1 MKIRSLLRLAAFVPF
16 ALAFVVV
23 VIYLV
28 ATARLRT
35 ANARANLVHEATAGA
50 FELNMLSH
58 DYITMPSDRAK
69 QQWQAKHLS
78 VGATLA
84 HIQVT
89 APDQTEVLESIE
101 HNYRGIADVF
111 SQLIEASGS
120 EHGTATT
127 VELNEEWRRRL
138 TGQLL
143 QRSHDMISSA
153 QILGNQSRVELIHI
167 QQISHLLVLA
177 IIVAFSGV
185 FLITLLVLAR
195 KVGTPLAKLH
205 QGVRLVGSGNLDVE
219 IVVQGNDEIDEI
231 GRTFNE
237 STRNLKESRTALEEE
252 LLERRR
258 AEKRIRH
265 LNDVLRAI
273 RNVNQLI
280 TREHHRDHLLQGVCN
295 TLVEGR
301 GFNHAW
307 IILLDG
313 ERNLTA
319 VAEAGLGDCFL
330 SMIEQIRNGQLCQCL
345 RKALSQPGVVV
356 VNQDSPECT
365 ECALAERDRH
375 GRSLAVRLERA
386 GDVFGVMATSVS
398 GEFASDE
405 EDQGLFQ
412 EAAGDV
418 SLALHTMQLDAER
431 RRAEETVRLN
441 ESRLEALWQLG
452 QMTQATL
459 KELTDFALEE
469 AVRLTKSQIGYLA
482 FMNENETVLTMH
494 SWSKTAMKQCRVIDK
509 PIVYPIETTGLWGEA
524 VRQRKPIITNDYTAP
539 NFLKKGHPE
548 GHVSVRRHMNTPIFD
563 GDRIVAVAGVG
574 NKEGEYD
581 DTDVLQLTLLIQG
594 MWSLIQ
600 RLRAE
605 EALRKARDELESRV
619 EQRTSELARSN
630 AELEQFAYAA
640 SHDLQEPL
648 RMVASYVT
656 LLAQRY
662 QGQLD
667 KDADDF
673 IEFAVDG
680 AKRMQQLIE
689 DLLAYSRVGTRGKEF
704 KPTNLNSV
712 VDEALE
718 NLQVLI
724 SEQGAMVTRGD
735 MPTLN
740 ADRTQLGQLIQNLVG
755 NAIKFRRKEAP
766 CVHIAAE
773 KSGKEWLFSVED
785 NGIGMEPKY
794 HDRVFAIFQRLH
806 TREEYPGTGIGLA
819 VCKRIVE
826 RHGGHIWFES
836 EPDKGT
842 KFQFTL
848 LDQEGA
854 A

>member
-1 MKIRSLLRLAAFVPF
+1 MKIRSLLRLAALVPF

-23 VIYLV
+23 VVYLV
-28 ATARLRT
+28 AAARLRT
-35 ANARANLVHEATAGA
+35 ANARADLIHEVTAGA

-69 QQWQAKHLS
+69 QQWKAKHLS
-78 VGATLA
+78 VGALLDQ
-84 HIQVT
+84 IQVN
-89 APDQTEVLESIE
+89 APDQFEVLESIK

-120 EHGTATT
+120 ESSTAATA
-127 VELNEEWRRRL
+127 ELNEEWKIRL

-143 QRSHDMISSA
+143 QRSHEMISSA
-153 QILGNQSRVELIHI
+153 QILGNESRAELVGI
-167 QQISHLLVLA
+167 QQISHRLVLT

-185 FLITLLVLAR
+185 FLVTLLLLAR
-195 KVGTPLAKLH
+195 KVGAPLTRLH
-205 QGVRLVGSGNLDVE
+205 RGVQLVGRGNLDVR
-219 IVVQGNDEIDEI
+219 IVADGNDEIGDI
-231 GRTFNE
+231 SRSFNE
-237 STRNLKESRTALEEE
+237 STQNLRESRTALEEE
-252 LLERRR
+252 VLERRR
-258 AEKRIRH
+258 AEKKIRH

-280 TREHHRDHLLQGVCN
+280 TREHHRDHLLEGVCN
-295 TLVEGR
+295 ALVEGR

-307 IILLDG
+307 IALLDG
-313 ERNLTA
+313 KRNLTA
-319 VAEAGLGDCFL
+319 AAEAGLGDHFL
-330 SMIEQIRNGQLCQCL
+330 TMIDQIRGGHLCQCL
-345 RKALSQPGVVV
+345 EKALSQSEVVV
-356 VNQDSPECT
+356 VKENSPECAD
-365 ECALAERDRH
+365 CALAERDRQ
-375 GRSLAVRLERA
+375 GRALAVRLERA
-386 GDVFGVMATSVS
+386 GDLFGVMATSVS
-398 GEFASDE
+398 GEFASAE
-405 EDQGLFQ
+405 EDEGLFK

-452 QMTQATL
+452 QMTQSTL

-482 FMNENETVLTMH
+482 FMNEDETVLTMH
-494 SWSKTAMKQCRVIDK
+494 SWSNSAMEQCQIIDK

-524 VRQRKPIITNDYTAP
+524 VRQRKPVITNDYAAP
-539 NFLKKGHPE
+539 NPLKKGHPE
-548 GHVSVRRHMNTPIFD
+548 GHVPVHRHMNTPIFD

-574 NKEGEYD
+574 NKEVEYD
-581 DTDVLQLTLLIQG
+581 DSDVLQLTLLIRG

-600 RLRAE
+600 RLHAE
-605 EALRKARDELESRV
+605 EALRKAHDELEIRV
-619 EQRTSELARSN
+619 QQRTAELARSN

-673 IEFAVDG
+673 IAFAVDG

-704 KPTNLNSV
+704 KPSNLNSI

-724 SEQGAMVTRGD
+724 GEQDAVVTRGD

-740 ADRTQLGQLIQNLVG
+740 ADRTQLGQLIQNLLG
-755 NAIKFRRKEAP
+755 NAIKFRGKEAP
-766 CVHIAAE
+766 RVHITAE
-773 KSGKEWLFSVED
+773 KFGKEWQFSVED
-785 NGIGMEPKY
+785 NGIGMDPKY

-819 VCKRIVE
+819 ICKRIVE
-826 RHGGHIWFES
+826 RHGGRIWFES
-836 EPDKGT
+836 EPGKGT

-854 A
+854 V